1 MVGHQHLTRGHVVDL
16 REGDHCV
23 HTAARHPGASPPPAD
38 KWIKKRHFLSV
49 IYLSLN
55 GLTIH
60 CMRRDWLL
68 ILSLMLGTPSTFIL
82 PYSAPPSHNNRIKMY
97 AMFLPCTHIHSIV
110 SIRGF
115 PRVCYLLERPA
126 GHSLHRPLQ
135 RCLGCAL
142 CLRLTLPA

>member
-110 SIRGF
+110 SIRGSQEF
-115 PRVCYLLERPA
+115 VTSWRGRQGTHCIVPF
-126 GHSLHRPLQ
+126 SD
-135 RCLGCAL
+135 AL
-142 CLRLTLPA
+142 AVPYA